1 LACYDERAAGGEC
14 SLRVCASKMAERV
27 HKYAEVHS
35 LDARSN
41 TEKDAMLRSQQD
53 ELSRLRA
60 QLTGPGR

>member
-1 LACYDERAAGGEC
+1 MECAGNWRGVHLTC
-14 SLRVCASKMAERV
+14 VCARTMAERL

-35 LDARSN
+35 LDSRAN
-41 TEKDAMLRSQQD
+41 TEKDAALRSQQD